1 VSERRSVSAADACR
15 TARRRWVLGGL
26 LFLVTVINYVDR
38 QVFSILAPELQ
49 DTIGWTELDYS
60 RIVNAFQFA
69 YAITMVLSG
78 RVLDRIGARIGL
90 AASVVWWSLAEAAHA
105 LARTPLAFGFARFA
119 LGVGEAA
126 NFPAALKAVT
136 ELFRPEERAL
146 ATGLFNSG
154 VAFGTVT
161 ASIGVPLLSA
171 AFGWRATFVATGAL
185 GLLWLPFWW
194 LSYRSASPTEAAGAA
209 QAPREPAPSWRQL
222 LRTRQTWAYAL
233 TKSLGDPIWWFY
245 LFWLPKYLAAQFHVR
260 GTAVIPYLTAVYV
273 AADIGCLVAGGLSSA
288 LVRHGFS
295 LNGARKGTMALL
307 ALIMTPTVIVA
318 GSLDDPRLAIA
329 LIAVACGAHQ
339 AWSTMVFTVATDL
352 FPRQGVGS
360 VSGFGGFVAGMVS
373 IGAAELIGR
382 VLNTDATLYRP
393 IFVAAGLLYPIAL
406 GVLHWLSPRLEP
418 ARLTMSRIEGSVPS

>member
-1 VSERRSVSAADACR
+1 
-15 TARRRWVLGGL
+15 
-26 LFLVTVINYVDR
+26 
-38 QVFSILAPELQ
+38 
-49 DTIGWTELDYS
+49 
-60 RIVNAFQFA
+60 
-69 YAITMVLSG
+69 M
-78 RVLDRIGARIGL
+78 
-90 AASVVWWSLAEAAHA
+90 AEAAHA
-105 LARTPLAFGFARFA
+105 LARTPLGFGFARFA

-209 QAPREPAPSWRQL
+209 QAPRGPAPSWREL

-288 LVRHGFS
+288 LVRRGFS

-418 ARLTMSRIEGSVPS
+418 ARLTMSRIEGESTILKTVRGALNSQGQ

>member
-1 VSERRSVSAADACR
+1 VSALPSMSAPDAYW
-15 TARRRWVLGGL
+15 TARRRWFLGGM

-38 QVFSILAPELQ
+38 QVFSILAPDLQ
-49 DTIGWTELDYS
+49 DAIGWTELDYS
-60 RIVNAFQFA
+60 RIVNAFQLA
-69 YAITMVLSG
+69 YAISMLLSG
-78 RVLDRIGARIGL
+78 PVLDRIGTRVGL

-105 LARTPLAFGFARFA
+105 LARTALGFGITRFA

-136 ELFRPEERAL
+136 EVFRPGERAL

-154 VAFGTVT
+154 VAFGTVA

-185 GLLWLPFWW
+185 GLLWLPSWW
-194 LSYRSASPTEAAGAA
+194 LGYRPAGKTEAAGTAP
-209 QAPREPAPSWRQL
+209 APREPAPSWRQL
-222 LRTRQTWAYAL
+222 LGMRQTWAYAV

-245 LFWLPKYLAAQFHVR
+245 LFWLPKYLAAQFQVR
-260 GTAVIPYLTAVYV
+260 GTAVIPYLTTVYV

-288 LVRHGFS
+288 FVRRGWT
-295 LNGARKGTMALL
+295 LNAARKGTMALL
-307 ALIMTPTVIVA
+307 ALIMTPAVIVA

-352 FPRQGVGS
+352 FPGQVVGS
-360 VSGFGGFVAGMVS
+360 VAGFGGFVAGMVS
-373 IGAAELIGR
+373 IVAAELIGR

-393 IFVAAGLLYPIAL
+393 IFLAAGLLYPIAL

-418 ARLTMSRIEGSVPS
+418 ARLTVSGARSSDA